1 MAILPNPAVAT
12 SAAYAVSK
20 HGAPID
26 LKLDANEGAPPPAAL
41 LAMLTDPELMRRY
54 PDARGLEAKLA
65 MRLGVT
71 PDRVLATC
79 GADDALDRAC
89 RAFLWRG
96 RELILPVPTFE
107 MLPRFAALLGA
118 TAREIPWP
126 SGPFPLE
133 AVLRSV
139 NENTAAIAV
148 VSPNNPTGAV
158 VTRAELQRLAAG
170 APDVVLL
177 VDLAYAEYADEDLTA
192 TALALPN
199 AIVFRTLSKAWG
211 MAGLRVG
218 YAVGSSQAMGWLRA
232 AGGPYAVTAPSV
244 ALASAWLDRGE
255 DAMQANVA
263 QARSERDRLRIKLDS
278 HGAAALPSQ
287 ANFVMARPRDV
298 RWLRDGLAGL
308 SIAVRIWP
316 GHPQLDGLARI
327 SCPASEPLFERLS
340 SALDATL
347 APEALLFDMD
357 GVLADVKNSY
367 RQAIISTGASFG
379 VALTHED
386 ITAAKTRGHAN
397 NDWVLTHR
405 LVEAAGVEAE
415 FAEVKARFEALYH
428 GELGAIGLSHSETL
442 LCAPELLAR
451 LANRLPLGIVT
462 GRPRRDALQFLEQH
476 DLHRYFNCLVCMED
490 AQAKPD
496 PAPVVRAQRELGIRA
511 AWLVGDTPDDMQAAR
526 GANVVPL
533 GFNGPGLAEAGAARV
548 LETLDELES
557 LLP

>member
-71 PDRVLATC
+71 RDRVLATC

-218 YAVGSSQAMGWLRA
+218 YGVARA
-232 AGGPYAVTAPSV
+232 EVTDLLNRVRQPFNV
-244 ALASAWLDRGE
+244 NNLALAGAVAALDDHLFLAESYESNRRGME
-255 DAMQANVA
+255 QIIAGLK
-263 QARSERDRLRIKLDS
+263 RLGLEHIPS
-278 HGAAALPSQ
+278 HG
-287 ANFVMARPRDV
+287 NFVTFELTDAATVNGKLLKQGVIVRPFGGYGMPNH
-298 RWLRDGLAGL
+298 LRVTIGLEAENL
-308 SIAVRIWP
+308 RF
-316 GHPQLDGLARI
+316 L
-327 SCPASEPLFERLS
+327 
-340 SALDATL
+340 
-347 APEALLFDMD
+347 EAL
-357 GVLADVKNSY
+357 
-367 RQAIISTGASFG
+367 Q
-379 VALTHED
+379 
-386 ITAAKTRGHAN
+386 
-397 NDWVLTHR
+397 
-405 LVEAAGVEAE
+405 
-415 FAEVKARFEALYH
+415 
-428 GELGAIGLSHSETL
+428 
-442 LCAPELLAR
+442 
-451 LANRLPLGIVT
+451 
-462 GRPRRDALQFLEQH
+462 Q
-476 DLHRYFNCLVCMED
+476 
-490 AQAKPD
+490 
-496 PAPVVRAQRELGIRA
+496 
-511 AWLVGDTPDDMQAAR
+511 
-526 GANVVPL
+526 
-533 GFNGPGLAEAGAARV
+533 
-548 LETLDELES
+548 S
-557 LLP
+557 L